1 MTPRLVPRSNI
12 GPNASTELPAA
23 SETSEKWRSITTRHL
38 YEQMSQEGS
47 GGRKERTIMKVTDE
61 LRSQFI
67 DLTTDHRLD
76 GHLRRMVET
85 GWEVAATL
93 AQQRCRLD
101 LWTSYPHGSRNSVE
115 GWPVDAFED
124 LDNRP
129 VGPHSFIFTVAPA
142 LLKWGNGYGQD
153 LEKCL
158 FIVKSRGLSKD

>member
-1 MTPRLVPRSNI
+1 MTPRLVDRFNI

-38 YEQMSQEGS
+38 YEQMSQ
-47 GGRKERTIMKVTDE
+47 GRKERTIVKITKA
-61 LRSQFI
+61 LHSKFKR
-67 DLTTDHRLD
+67 LTTDNRLD
-76 GHLRRMVET
+76 DDLRRMVEI

-101 LWTSYPHGSRNSVE
+101 LWTSHPRGTSNSVD

-124 LDNRP
+124 LDNKP
-129 VGPHSFIFTVAPA
+129 VRPHSFIFTVSPA

-158 FIVKSRGLSKD
+158 FIIKSRGLSKD